1 MNLKKA
7 IGAFTVALIAVAA
20 ALPLQA
26 QNAPP
31 GAPAGARPGMGP
43 GAGQMQGGTIRG
55 TVHDAA
61 GAPVPAAQV
70 SVWSAADSSLVTGA
84 VAGADGSFRI
94 VGVRPGRY
102 YVRVSAL
109 GHQTATVSPVA
120 ITPQATEADV
130 GTVRL
135 AQGAVQLEALTVTAE
150 RSTAAFEVDRNT
162 YRTRDLPATTGG
174 NASDVLQN
182 IPALE
187 VDPDGRVSLRGSQNV
202 AVQINGRPA
211 PLRGDQ
217 LANFLRQLPAH
228 MIESVEVI
236 PNPSARYEP
245 EGMAGIVNIV
255 LRENADLGLSYGL
268 VLAAGTG
275 DRYNGSANVGWQAG
289 PLTLFGSYGY
299 RNDERRNTGFNYLE
313 RYTPGQ
319 TRPVSYLEQ
328 DVRGVFD
335 MRSHLFNG
343 SADLRVG
350 RRDVLSST
358 FMVSSGSF
366 DNSSINTYLEMGED
380 SVARRRYQGRNA
392 IGIGNLTYDAGLAF
406 KHTVV
411 PSRHE
416 FSAELRYNRGDNEN
430 LNQFIEESLFGVG
443 PADPRLENTS
453 VNALT
458 RNLTAQADFS
468 RPLAERTRLETGYKG
483 TLRLIDNAIAVERFD
498 PQSGLWVPSEARSN
512 AFEYDERV
520 HAGYAV
526 LSQGVGRVDLQ
537 AGLRAERTDRE
548 FHLTTTNESFPRNY
562 WSFFPSALVA
572 LTVDDQRQVRAS
584 YSRRI
589 RRPDTRFLNPFPF
602 SEDQLNRFVG
612 NPNLDPEYTNAFEV
626 AFQQALPRGSIQ
638 ATPYFRRT
646 EGAVRR
652 LREIRGDTSI
662 VSFQNLA
669 TSDSYGM
676 DLNGSLRL
684 SRVSGFASVSAFR
697 VVTDGTNVSD
707 QLANDA
713 FGWSARLNGTFQ
725 ITPRLDLQGFL
736 MYRAAMETEQGR
748 MGSMTMSNIGVR
760 QKLLGDRATLGLRVQ
775 DPLNRMGFT
784 VTTRDALHYQVNER
798 RPAGRAA
805 FLTFTYN
812 FGQQPRLRNRPPTE
826 APEVQMPG
834 QMGTP

>member
-1 MNLKKA
+1 
-7 IGAFTVALIAVAA
+7 
-20 ALPLQA
+20 
-26 QNAPP
+26 
-31 GAPAGARPGMGP
+31 
-43 GAGQMQGGTIRG
+43 
-55 TVHDAA
+55 
-61 GAPVPAAQV
+61 
-70 SVWSAADSSLVTGA
+70 
-84 VAGADGSFRI
+84 
-94 VGVRPGRY
+94 
-102 YVRVSAL
+102 
-109 GHQTATVSPVA
+109 
-120 ITPQATEADV
+120 
-130 GTVRL
+130 VRL

-313 RYTPGQ
+313 RYAPGQ

-358 FMVSSGSF
+358 FMLSRGSF

-380 SVARRRYQGRNA
+380 SARAAATRGATR
-392 IGIGNLTYDAGLAF
+392 IGISNLTYDAGLAF

-416 FSAELRYNRGDNEN
+416 FSAEVRYNRGDNEN

-453 VNALT
+453 VDALT

-498 PQSGLWVPSEARSN
+498 PQAGLWVPNEARSS

-526 LSQGVGRVDLQ
+526 VSRGIGRFDLQ
-537 AGLRAERTDRE
+537 GGLRAERTGRE
-548 FHLTTTNESFPRNY
+548 FTLGATGERFPKDY
-562 WSFFPSALVA
+562 WSFFPSALVSVS
-572 LTVDDQRQVRAS
+572 VDEQRQVRAS

-589 RRPDTRFLNPFPF
+589 QRPQTQLLNPLPF
-602 SEDQLNRFVG
+602 NEDQLNRFVG
-612 NPNLDPEYTNAFEV
+612 NPDLDPEYTHSVELAL
-626 AFQQALPRGSIQ
+626 QQALPRGSLQ
-638 ATPYFRRT
+638 ASPFFRRT
-646 EGAVRR
+646 EGAIRR
-652 LREIRGDTSI
+652 IRDVRGDTVI
-662 VSFQNLA
+662 NTFRNLA
-669 TSDSYGM
+669 TSDSYGA
-676 DLNGSLRL
+676 DFNGSLRFD
-684 SRVSGFASVSAFR
+684 RVSGFAGVSAYR
-697 VVTDGTNVSD
+697 TVTDGTNVSD
-707 QLANDA
+707 GIASDA
-713 FGWSARLNGTFQ
+713 FGWSARVNGNLR
-725 ITPRLDLQGFL
+725 ITRRLSANGFT
-736 MYRAAMETEQGR
+736 MYRAPMATEQGR
-748 MGSMTMSNIGVR
+748 IGAFTMSSVGVR
-760 QKLLGDRATLGLRVQ
+760 HTLLNDRANVNLRVM
-775 DPLNRMGFT
+775 DPLNRMGFSN
-784 VTTRDALHYQVNER
+784 VTRDATHYQVNER
-798 RPAGRAA
+798 RFRGRAA
-805 FLTFTYN
+805 FLTFSYS